1 MGDRTDARG
10 FHTVPPDVA
19 EARRQERAAERER
32 EAREGE
38 ERNQRVRRYS
48 LAIAGGLFMLAGLY
62 FLLVA
67 PGETVSGIGGILGSD
82 NDEMRV
88 ANLHR
93 LTLGET
99 FTITGAILSGLAW
112 RPKA

>member
-1 MGDRTDARG
+1 
-10 FHTVPPDVA
+10 
-19 EARRQERAAERER
+19 
-32 EAREGE
+32 
-38 ERNQRVRRYS
+38 
-48 LAIAGGLFMLAGLY
+48 MLAGLY

-67 PGETVSGIGGILGSD
+67 PGETVSGLGALGQSD
-82 NDEMRV
+82 MRV

-99 FTITGAILSGLAW
+99 FTIVGAIFSGFAW

>member
-1 MGDRTDARG
+1 MPDHRA
-10 FHTVPPDVA
+10 FHSVPPDVA
-19 EARRQERAAERER
+19 EARRLERAAQRER
-32 EAREGE
+32 EQRESAERVQVAR
-38 ERNQRVRRYS
+38 RS
-48 LAIAGGLFMLAGLY
+48 ALAIAGGLFMLAGLY

-67 PGETVSGIGGILGSD
+67 PGEAVSGVGAIFGRSD
-82 NDEMRV
+82 DTMRV

-99 FTITGAILSGLAW
+99 FTITGAILSGFAW